1 MRVFPILAA
10 GFFMNAAAVLF
21 VVCSVALILVVLIQ
35 KGKGGGLS
43 GVFGGGAAGGVLGT
57 KVGDFLTWFT
67 IGLAGFFIL
76 LAIVLAKWYKPSVS
90 DYGGGAQNQTAS
102 APAEQSAGADSNLAE
117 VNIPEEN

>member
-1 MRVFPILAA
+1 MRVLPILAA

-21 VVCSVALILVVLIQ
+21 VVCGIALILVVLIQ

-67 IGLAGFFIL
+67 IGLACLLIL
-76 LAIVLAKWYKPSVS
+76 LAVVLGKWFKPTVS
-90 DYGGGAQNQTAS
+90 DYGGGQGQRTS
-102 APAEQSAGADSNLAE
+102 APAEQPEGVDGNLSE
-117 VNIPEEN
+117 VNIPEIN